1 MKIAFGIPNDITTL
15 PDHLSPKN
23 LPLPEDGDFYGYAD
37 HLLVEH
43 LLEMMRGHLLM
54 GELDA
59 AIELSFLVCA
69 VRDGKYS
76 DAIEHSGTYEFLVGE
91 DEDLVEDD
99 GEGDAA

>member
-1 MKIAFGIPNDITTL
+1 
-15 PDHLSPKN
+15 
-23 LPLPEDGDFYGYAD
+23 
-37 HLLVEH
+37 
-43 LLEMMRGHLLM
+43 M